1 MKHFIDSD
9 IDEIIK
15 NTYDILSFYKGKKIL
30 LTGGNGFLGRYFVE
44 VFRRYNEIIENPINL
59 TVFDK
64 NIDKSAND
72 KNIHFVKKDVSKKFY
87 SKKKI

>member
-15 NTYDILSFYKGKKIL
+15 NTYDILPFYKGKKIL

-44 VFRRYNEIIENPINL
+44 VFRRYNEII
-59 TVFDK
+59 K
-64 NIDKSAND
+64 N
-72 KNIHFVKKDVSKKFY
+72 KKDAPRCADGCGIWDSVIRSKKEG
-87 SKKKI
+87 